1 MSYTTWNTDF
11 TEVLADRLRNLREEK
26 DLSWDRLAEALKDQY
41 GIQIHRDTLKFY
53 EAKGNHSKAGNNRA
67 MKAEYL
73 NCLADFYGVSVD
85 YLLGRTDTR
94 SPDADVQGIM
104 QKTSLSET
112 TVKELLGAN
121 FYGRQDLSSLV
132 DDIAGIYLNILPD
145 YLILTSTSKNY
156 SPYSAKME
164 GLSLEEWYLGYCA
177 VSEELNKHGEIGITK
192 KEYMRYITA
201 EIGNKIT
208 EGLRKKYIP
217 GYGEEV

>member
-73 NCLADFYGVSVD
+73 YCLADFYGVSVD

-164 GLSLEEWYLGYCA
+164 GLSLKDWYLGYCA
-177 VSEELNKHGEIGITK
+177 VSEELNEHGETRITQ

-201 EIGNKIT
+201 EIVNKIT

>member
-94 SPDADVQGIM
+94 SPDADVQAIM
-104 QKTSLSET
+104 QKTALSET
-112 TVKELLGAN
+112 TVKELLGTN
-121 FYGRQDLSSLV
+121 FNGHQFLSSLV
-132 DDIAGIYLNILPD
+132 DDIAGIYFDILSD
-145 YLILTSTSKNY
+145 YLILTFTSKNY

-164 GLSLEEWYLGYCA
+164 GLSFEEWYLRDCA
-177 VSEELNKHGEIGITK
+177 VYEELNEHGQSRITQ

-201 EIGNKIT
+201 EIGSKIT